1 MKISSNLSHIQ
12 VSSFSSI
19 HRCGCNLYEIQVK
32 TTNDERARV
41 NKKKCASNEHY
52 VYSNYDDNLEEI
64 RRTTTNVNNTE
75 NWTDKG

>member
-19 HRCGCNLYEIQVK
+19 HRCGCNLYKTQVK
-32 TTNDERARV
+32 TTNDERAIV
-41 NKKKCASNEHY
+41 NKKNASNEHY
-52 VYSNYDDNLEEI
+52 VYSNYDDDLEEI
-64 RRTTTNVNNTE
+64 RRTTTNINNTE